1 MVATEWCMGFV
12 YPKFPRYVC
21 VPGLEATL
29 ATSLFALQPS
39 VQENGFPVLKTV
51 SAPLLKSE
59 NAYQTA
65 GVVGQ
70 LKPHGVILPLRYGF
84 AYSPIAF
91 QGRLNDLSVTGKSTI
106 RPDHFDDD

>member
-59 NAYQTA
+59 NAYQAA

-70 LKPHGVILPLRYGF
+70 LKPHGVILPIGMILRIH
-84 AYSPIAF
+84 PIFF
-91 QGRLNDLSVTGKSTI
+91 QGRLYFLKCHWKIYHTAG
-106 RPDHFDDD
+106 PF